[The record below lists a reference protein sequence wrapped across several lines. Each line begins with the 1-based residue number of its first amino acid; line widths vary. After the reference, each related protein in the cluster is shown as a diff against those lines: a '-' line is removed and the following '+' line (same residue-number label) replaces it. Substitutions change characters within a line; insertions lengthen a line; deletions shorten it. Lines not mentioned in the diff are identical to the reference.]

1 MYKKSKKFNFRAR
14 DARLESICSDLIKW
28 NEETIFLVSKKFIL
42 TPKKE
47 LGEEI
52 RNLPLVISST
62 PIDELVIPS
71 SYALTAS
78 NELTTWCD
86 DDYALVKLVYSPIK
100 FYDEQIKGK
109 KIQNFYMDIE
119 KQEEINKLK
128 KF

>member
-1 MYKKSKKFNFRAR
+1 MYKKSKRFNFRAR

-28 NEETIFLVSKKFIL
+28 NEDTIFLVSKKFVL

>member
-1 MYKKSKKFNFRAR
+1 MYKKTKKFNFRAR

-28 NEETIFLVSKKFIL
+28 NEETIFLVSKSFIL

-52 RNLPLVISST
+52 KNIPLVISST

-71 SYALTAS
+71 MYTLKSS

-100 FYDEQIKGK
+100 FYDDKIKGK
-109 KIQNFYMDIE
+109 EIKNLYME
-119 KQEEINKLK
+119 LENQAEINKMK

>member
-28 NEETIFLVSKKFIL
+28 NEDTIFLVSKKFVL

>member
-1 MYKKSKKFNFRAR
+1 MYKKSKKFNLRAS

-28 NEETIFLVSKKFIL
+28 NEDTIFLVSKKFVLIS
-42 TPKKE
+42 KKE
-47 LGEEI
+47 LGQEI
-52 RNLPLVISST
+52 DNLPLVVSST
-62 PIDELVIPS
+62 PIEELVIPS
-71 SYALTAS
+71 TYGLTAS

-100 FYDEQIKGK
+100 FYDEQVKGK

>member
-28 NEETIFLVSKKFIL
+28 NEDTIFLVSKKFVL

-62 PIDELVIPS
+62 PINELVIPS

-86 DDYALVKLVYSPIK
+86 DDYALVKLLYSPIK
-100 FYDEQIKGK
+100 FYDEQVKGK
-109 KIQNFYMDIE
+109 KIQNFYIDIE

>member
-47 LGEEI
+47 LGKEI
-52 RNLPLVISST
+52 NNLPLVISST

-71 SYALTAS
+71 TYALTAS

-100 FYDEQIKGK
+100 FYDEKFKGK
-109 KIQNFYMDIE
+109 EIKNFYMDIE
-119 KQEEINKLK
+119 NQNEINKLK